1 MTFQGFRIHQFNS
14 FSEPRFPV
22 KWAVEERRNDKKAT
36 KDRKRSGKPLE
47 QLQKSLDTLH
57 ISDNAPAPDVVAVA
71 VNGASAVHIEAEEKP
86 TVKSTPEV
94 DELADHL
101 KEIKFKEIKP
111 VQLNSNVP
119 TTFHLT
125 NREINKP
132 VDVLACIVK
141 LTSYEEPNEDVEANG
156 GEEQQP
162 VVGEST
168 ETDEKRYFNEKL
180 FMSEKDLKEL
190 IEEETKNHIIGHTAS
205 IGTIL
210 LPQIGFRL
218 KEEIIRRIASKTLT
232 DQLVALAPSI
242 SFE

>member
-1 MTFQGFRIHQFNS
+1 M
-14 FSEPRFPV
+14 
-22 KWAVEERRNDKKAT
+22 EERRNDKKAT
-36 KDRKRSGKPLE
+36 RDRKRAGKPLE
-47 QLQKSLDTLH
+47 LLEKSLDTLQ
-57 ISDNAPAPDVVAVA
+57 ISDNVPAPDVVTVA
-71 VNGASAVHIEAEEKP
+71 LNGNSVAHIDVEKTSLAKAMP
-86 TVKSTPEV
+86 AV

-111 VQLNSNVP
+111 SLLHSNVQ

-125 NREINKP
+125 YREVNKP
-132 VDVLACIVK
+132 IDVLACIVK
-141 LTSYEEPNEDVEANG
+141 LTKYEEPNEDDNENG
-156 GEEQQP
+156 AEDQQQP
-162 VVGEST
+162 VTDKCT

-180 FMSEKDLKEL
+180 FMGEKDLKEL
-190 IEEETKNHIIGHTAS
+190 IEEETKNHIAAHTAS

-242 SFE
+242 SYE